1 MSTQARAVRIQAA
14 GGPEVLV
21 LDQIS
26 VRDPGPTE
34 VLVEVVAVGL
44 NRADCLQRKGVYPA
58 PPGTVPD
65 VPGLEYAGHVAKVGS
80 EVRTHKVGD
89 PVMAICA
96 GGAYATHIVA
106 HERELVAVPVG
117 MALTQAA
124 AIPEVFMTAYD
135 ALFVQARLGMG
146 QFALVHA
153 IGSGI
158 GTAALQLIRAAGAFP
173 IGTSRK
179 PDKLERLKALGLVH
193 GIATGPGSR
202 PEDPRASTQPL
213 FAERVKE
220 ITGGR
225 LAQAV
230 LDTIGASYLAENIKA
245 VAIGGTIVT
254 IGMLGG
260 AKAELPLGLLVGKRA
275 ALRGSV
281 LRSRPLEEK
290 VALARAFSE
299 CVLPQF
305 TAQGAQQPALR
316 PIVEDVMPM
325 AQVAQAHA
333 RMESDDLFGKLVLT
347 W

>member
-1 MSTQARAVRIQAA
+1 MSTQARAVRIHAA

-21 LDQIS
+21 LDQIQ

-34 VLVEVVAVGL
+34 VLVEVAAVGL

-65 VPGLEYAGHVAKVGS
+65 VPGLEYAGRVAKVGS
-80 EVRTHKVGD
+80 EVRTRKVGD
-89 PVMAICA
+89 AVMAICA
-96 GGAYATHIVA
+96 GGSYATHIVA
-106 HERELVAVPVG
+106 HERELVSVPEG

-135 ALFVQARLGMG
+135 ALFLQARLSMG

-158 GTAALQLIRAAGAFP
+158 GTAALQLVHAAGGYV

-179 PDKLERLKALGLVH
+179 SDKLERLKELGLVH
-193 GIATGPGSR
+193 GI
-202 PEDPRASTQPL
+202 STAQPL

-220 ITGGR
+220 ISGGR
-225 LAQAV
+225 LAHAV
-230 LDTIGASYLAENIKA
+230 LDTVGASYLAENIKA
-245 VAIGGTIVT
+245 VAVGGTIVT
-254 IGMLGG
+254 IGLLGG
-260 AKAELPLGLLVGKRA
+260 AKGELPLGVLVSKRA
-275 ALRGSV
+275 TLKGSV

-290 VALARAFSE
+290 VALARSFSE

-305 TAQGAQQPALR
+305 SSVGPSAPALR

-325 AQVAQAHA
+325 AEAAKAHA